1 MVETLSQ
8 RLAAVTTPN
17 PSPLP
22 PSSRP
27 QGQRSNEFELLC
39 ALAAANLSPERR
51 ARIASWNLSSLD
63 WPKFISQ
70 GEHHGVLPLAARNLL
85 EIDSAAPTPRLPQEI
100 ARQLQS
106 AYDANLRRNLW
117 FASEMLRILDHFDS
131 KQLRAIPYKGPV
143 LAQSA
148 YGDLALR
155 RFSDLDFL
163 IASADFKRAKQ
174 AVSEIGYHPSTEIT
188 APVERYWLRKG
199 NERMFDGPAGKYL
212 LELQWA
218 ILPHFYA
225 VGSANDLRAS
235 DLSVGNLMARAHRT
249 TVADREVPCL
259 SAEDNL
265 LVLCLH
271 AAKHLWMRL
280 IWLADIAEILRSE
293 AQSIDPAQVLSR
305 APSLGIVRIL
315 GVTFWLV
322 EHLLREEIPTWA
334 GKIIADPSVPALG
347 QEFAE
352 RLACGATYNFE
363 STEYFR
369 RILKLRERQADRA
382 KYLWRL
388 LSTPG
393 QGDLAA
399 VKLPE
404 SMFPL
409 YRIVRLA
416 RLLKRCY

>member
-1 MVETLSQ
+1 VPFVVNALTN
-8 RLAAVTTPN
+8 RLQTPGN
-17 PSPLP
+17 
-22 PSSRP
+22 
-27 QGQRSNEFELLC
+27 NEFEFLC
-39 ALAAANLSPERR
+39 TLAAINLSQERR
-51 ARIASWNLSSLD
+51 ARIADWNLSSLD

-70 GEHHGVLPLAARNLL
+70 AEHHGVLPLAARNLL
-85 EIDSAAPTPRLPQEI
+85 EIDSAAPVRRLPAEI
-100 ARQLQS
+100 ASQLQS
-106 AYDANLRRNLW
+106 AYDANVRRNLW
-117 FASEMLRILDHFDS
+117 FASEMLRILQHFES
-131 KQLRAIPYKGPV
+131 KQLIAIPYKGPV
-143 LAQSA
+143 LAQTA

-155 RFSDLDFL
+155 HFSDLDFL
-163 IASADFKRAKQ
+163 ISSADFHRAKQ
-174 AVSEIGYHPSTEIT
+174 ALAEIGYHPSAEMTP
-188 APVERYWLRKG
+188 PVERFWLQKG
-199 NERMFDGPAGKYL
+199 NERMFHGLAGKNL
-212 LELQWA
+212 VELQWA

-225 VGSANDLRAS
+225 VDSSAN
-235 DLSVGNLMARAHRT
+235 NLAVENLIARARRT
-249 TVADREVPCL
+249 TIADHQVPCL

-280 IWLADIAEILRSE
+280 IWLADIAETLRSE
-293 AQSIDPAQVLSR
+293 APAIDHTQLLAR
-305 APSLGIVRIL
+305 ASTLGIARIL
-315 GVTFWLV
+315 GVSFWLARN
-322 EHLLREEIPTWA
+322 LLSEKIPSWAEEI
-334 GKIIADPSVPALG
+334 IASDPSVPGLA
-347 QEFAE
+347 QEFAD
-352 RLACGATYNFE
+352 RIAASATYNFE

-404 SMFPL
+404 SMFSV